1 MLSVLFQAE
10 AALPALLSD
19 EAGWTGLY
27 ADSERPALRR
37 LWRQWGEYRAYLHRF
52 EPCEAAAAFVHPHP
66 WRFAIRAFGRYG
78 MRVGAGSDPGVVP
91 PTVLDVVMEPGS
103 RYAMEHRTGFHGIYP
118 VDPGPLYS
126 LMVAGPVEW
135 PENRVRGNA
144 PARELFPEERSD
156 LFAFFRG
163 RYA

>member
-1 MLSVLFQAE
+1 MLNVLLQAE
-10 AALPALLSD
+10 AALPALLTD
-19 EAGWTGLY
+19 EAGLIGLY

-37 LWRQWGEYRAYLHRF
+37 LWRQLGEYRAYLHRF
-52 EPCEAAAAFVHPHP
+52 N
-66 WRFAIRAFGRYG
+66 
-78 MRVGAGSDPGVVP
+78 
-91 PTVLDVVMEPGS
+91 
-103 RYAMEHRTGFHGIYP
+103 
-118 VDPGPLYS
+118 PLYS

-144 PARELFPEERSD
+144 PARELFPGERAD